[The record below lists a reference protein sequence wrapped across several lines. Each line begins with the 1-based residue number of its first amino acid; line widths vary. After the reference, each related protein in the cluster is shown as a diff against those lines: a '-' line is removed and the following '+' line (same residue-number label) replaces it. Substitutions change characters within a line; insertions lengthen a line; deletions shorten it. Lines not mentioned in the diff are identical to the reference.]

1 MKIITDE
8 KPMCCKEN
16 EDNLKYNM
24 LAVKK
29 NSGGL
34 SASAILQGVFC
45 YWVF

>member
-16 EDNLKYNM
+16 EDNLKYNK

-29 NSGGL
+29 NRGGL
-34 SASAILQGVFC
+34 SDSDCGNLRHREV
-45 YWVF
+45 